1 MFDVEHHSAGGARR
15 QGGRDGASYPAG
27 SVDPMVAPA
36 QIPTLEL
43 NNGTTI
49 PQLGFGVFKVDPAE
63 TTRIVTDALEVG
75 YRHIDTAAI
84 YGNEEGVG
92 AAIASSGLPREELF
106 VTTKLWN
113 DRQTDA
119 EAAFEE
125 SLGKLGL
132 DYVDLYL
139 IHWPTP
145 QKDTFVQA
153 WKSLERIYASGR
165 AKAIGVSNFLVPHL
179 EKLLANAD
187 VVPAVD
193 QIELHPA
200 HQQPA
205 VTAFCREHGIRIEAW
220 GPLGQGKYPLFEAPE
235 VTGPAAAHG
244 KTPAQVVLRWHL
256 QNGHIVFPKSN
267 HRERMA
273 ENIDVFDF
281 ELTDAEVAAI
291 TAMEREGRVSAH
303 PDSVN

>member
-1 MFDVEHHSAGGARR
+1 
-15 QGGRDGASYPAG
+15 
-27 SVDPMVAPA
+27 MVATAESPVL
-36 QIPTLEL
+36 TL

-92 AAIASSGLPREELF
+92 AAIASSGLARDELF
-106 VTTKLWN
+106 ITTKLWN

-119 EAAFEE
+119 PAAFDE
-125 SLGKLGL
+125 SLNKLGL

-145 QKDTFVQA
+145 QKDTFVEA
-153 WKSLERIYASGR
+153 WKSLESIYASGR

-179 EKLLANAD
+179 EKLLANTD
-187 VVPAVD
+187 IVPAVN

-200 HQQPA
+200 HQQPE
-205 VTAFCREHGIRIEAW
+205 VTAFAREHGIQIEAW
-220 GPLGQGKYPLFEAPE
+220 GPLGQGKYPLFDASEITA
-235 VTGPAAAHG
+235 PAAAHG
-244 KTPAQVVLRWHL
+244 KTPAQVVIRWHL
-256 QNGHIVFPKSN
+256 QTGNIVFPKSN
-267 HRERMA
+267 SRERMA
-273 ENIDVFDF
+273 ENFDVFDF
-281 ELTDAEVAAI
+281 ELTADEVAAI

-303 PDSVN
+303 PNEVN

>member
-1 MFDVEHHSAGGARR
+1 
-15 QGGRDGASYPAG
+15 
-27 SVDPMVAPA
+27 MVANANTPLL
-36 QIPTLEL
+36 TL
-43 NNGTTI
+43 NNGTSI

-92 AAIASSGLPREELF
+92 AAIASSGIPRDELF
-106 VTTKLWN
+106 ITTKLWN

-119 EAAFEE
+119 QAAFDE
-125 SLGKLGL
+125 SLDKLGL

-145 QKDTFVQA
+145 QKDTFVEA
-153 WKSLERIYASGR
+153 WKSLETIYASGR

-179 EKLLANAD
+179 EKLLANTD
-187 VVPAVD
+187 IVPAVN

-200 HQQPA
+200 HQQPS
-205 VTAFCREHGIRIEAW
+205 VTALSREHGIHIEAW

-235 VTGPAAAHG
+235 VTAPAAAHG
-244 KTPAQVVLRWHL
+244 KTPAQVVIRWHL
-256 QNGHIVFPKSN
+256 QTGNIVFPKSN
-267 HRERMA
+267 RRERMA
-273 ENIDVFDF
+273 ENFDVFDF
-281 ELTDAEVAAI
+281 ELTADEVSAI

-303 PDSVN
+303 PDEVN